1 MHLLKTV
8 TLIYF
13 IPMEKYPKYVEKKN
27 QITFVK
33 KKNKKTKQNKIKKTQ
48 VRDTK
53 MLLVVSFLQ
62 W

>member
-13 IPMEKYPKYVEKKN
+13 IPMEKYPKYVEEKN

-33 KKNKKTKQNKIKKTQ
+33 KKKKQNKIKKTQ